1 MQPSSTIPREF
12 SMNYRIRTT
21 LALAAALL
29 FTGCD
34 DDGTGP
40 SRTVQG
46 SLTFAYA
53 GHVQGSFDA
62 TNTFT
67 VPDPGSGAFAAGRLG
82 AIRGSA
88 RALTVLGRQPIP
100 GDDALANEVLIA
112 VRDPEPGTVTCD
124 LDETG
129 CPFSA
134 FFFAEVAPSGETAG
148 YYGANGGTV
157 TITSLE
163 NGRARGTFSFE
174 LVELTLSAGPTL
186 QITSGSFDVPILAD
200 SEI

>member
-1 MQPSSTIPREF
+1 
-12 SMNYRIRTT
+12 MNNRIRTT
-21 LALAAALL
+21 LALAAALI

-40 SRTVQG
+40 GRTVQG

-62 TNTFT
+62 SNSFN
-67 VPDPGSGAFAAGRLG
+67 VPDPGDGAFAAGRLG
-82 AIRGSA
+82 PIQGSA
-88 RALTVLGRQPIP
+88 QALTVLGRQPLP
-100 GDDALANEVLIA
+100 GNSALANEVLIA
-112 VRDPEPGTVTCD
+112 VRSPELGTVTCD
-124 LDETG
+124 VDDAD

-134 FFFAEVAPSGETAG
+134 FFFSEVARSGETEG
-148 YYGANGGTV
+148 FYGSTGGTV

-163 NGRARGTFSFE
+163 NGRARGTFEFD
-174 LVELTLSAGPTL
+174 LVELELDAEPTL

-200 SEI
+200 NEF

>member
-1 MQPSSTIPREF
+1 MI
-12 SMNYRIRTT
+12 NRIRTP
-21 LALAAALL
+21 LALAAALI
-29 FTGCD
+29 FAGCG

-53 GHVQGSFDA
+53 GDVQGSFDVA
-62 TNTFT
+62 GSFN
-67 VPDPGSGAFAAGRLG
+67 VPDPGNVAFAAGRLG

-88 RALTVLGRQPIP
+88 RALTVLGHQPIS
-100 GDDALANEVLIA
+100 GNDGLANEVLIA
-112 VRDPEPGTVTCD
+112 VRDPEPGTVTCEVNEAD
-124 LDETG
+124 

-134 FFFAEVAPSGETAG
+134 FFFSEVAQSGATEG
-148 YYGANGGTV
+148 YYGSTGGTV

-163 NGRARGTFSFE
+163 NGRALGTFAFE
-174 LVELTLSAGPTL
+174 LVELEVTDGPAL

-200 SEI
+200 NEF